1 MMFSGYSSAYLSGYY
16 DRSLVLISILVAI
29 LASYSAL
36 SLAGRVSEARTPRT
50 KLAWIVGGALA
61 MGSGI
66 WAMHFIGMLAFHLPI
81 AVAYD
86 SWLNGLSWLIAVVVS
101 AIALFVI
108 QRPAMTGGNLSI
120 GAMLMGIGIS
130 LMHYT
135 GMAAMQMSPPIHY
148 DPAWFVASVLVGI
161 GASLAAL
168 WIGFHFRKIN
178 SRLAILAK
186 LASAGVMGL
195 AITGMH
201 YTGMAAAEFAPDS
214 VCLATGSSLGLSN
227 SAIAVIIAV
236 ATIVILSITLIL
248 SAVDAQ
254 LAARNAHH
262 AAVLEATN
270 THLRNI
276 ALYDNLTGLPNR
288 LLLDDRVEQAIL
300 HASRSEKH
308 CGLMFVDLDK
318 FKPVNDTFGHNVGDE
333 LLKAVA
339 GRMKG
344 SLRKGDTVARTG
356 GDEFIVVLSELDDVK
371 DAGVV
376 GAKVLA
382 DLARPF
388 AILGNVVNISCS
400 IGISMYPQD
409 GTNLNEL
416 MSRADVAMYQAK
428 KAGRN
433 NCLFFERTMENLAGQ
448 NGGA

>member
-1 MMFSGYSSAYLSGYY
+1 MVGAY
-16 DRSLVLISILVAI
+16 DFKLV
-29 LASYSAL
+29 AL
-36 SLAGRVSEARTPRT
+36 SLAIAIVASYTALDLAGRVNATSGRR
-50 KLAWIVGGALA
+50 LSIWLIGGAIS
-61 MGSGI
+61 MGTGI

-81 AVAYD
+81 AVAYE
-86 SWLNGLSWLIAVVVS
+86 SWLNALSWLIAVLVS
-101 AIALFVI
+101 AIALFIV

-120 GAMLMGIGIS
+120 GATVMGIGIS

-148 DPAWFVASVLVGI
+148 DPMWFVASVMIGI

-168 WIGFHFRKIN
+168 WIAFHFRKQH
-178 SRLAILAK
+178 SGLAIFAK
-186 LASAGVMGL
+186 LGSAGVMGL

-214 VCLATGSSLGLSN
+214 LCLATASTLGISSSGLALVI
-227 SAIAVIIAV
+227 AIATV
-236 ATIVILSITLIL
+236 VILSITLIL

-254 LAARNAHH
+254 LAARSVKH
-262 AAVLEATN
+262 AASLEAAN
-270 THLRNI
+270 SQLRNI

-318 FKPVNDTFGHNVGDE
+318 FKPVNDTYGHAVGDE

-339 GRMKG
+339 GRMKS

-356 GDEFIVVLSELDDVK
+356 GDEFIVVLSELDEVK

-388 AILGNVVNISCS
+388 AIEGKILNISCS
-400 IGISMYPQD
+400 IGISVYPEH
-409 GTNLNEL
+409 GTNLKEL

-428 KAGRN
+428 KSGRN
-433 NCLFFERTMENLAGQ
+433 SCLFFERAMETLITP
-448 NGGA
+448 NGHA